1 MKCSCKMMH
10 SKKKKK
16 PAMYGKGG
24 KMKKYMLGGMMEV
37 ETPRRRGR
45 GLGAAALGAG
55 AALLIKKAMDKKRN
69 KSAKGQPTVNP
80 KDKGIKRAR

>member
-1 MKCSCKMMH
+1 MMH

-16 PAMYGKGG
+16 PAMYMGGG

-55 AALLIKKAMDKKRN
+55 AALLIKKAMDKKR
-69 KSAKGQPTVNP
+69 AKGQPMVNP